1 MIGKFSRPQFRG
13 DHLSERPTASDTVF
27 TSLCDRSCRG
37 NRAEWTRISMHEPHY
52 TWSRRLGFG
61 LLIYL
66 FPDPLLQLYKLAL
79 INCGDISQQLL
90 RSTPPPPPS
99 QFFFFFPCG
108 TLRRDCLIRFPSAV
122 FCQRATPGRDKDI
135 LCKERTDSTASLRS
149 HERVVVAKSSMS
161 PELAR
166 CC

>member
-1 MIGKFSRPQFRG
+1 MVGKFSRPQFRG

-27 TSLCDRSCRG
+27 TGLCDHSCRG

-79 INCGDISQQLL
+79 INCGDISQQL
-90 RSTPPPPPS
+90 
-99 QFFFFFPCG
+99 
-108 TLRRDCLIRFPSAV
+108 
-122 FCQRATPGRDKDI
+122 
-135 LCKERTDSTASLRS
+135 
-149 HERVVVAKSSMS
+149 
-161 PELAR
+161 
-166 CC
+166 